1 MFFPL
6 SLALLLAAPAGA
18 TPASGRVPTSGVILP
33 PPPDSEVALFGGYE
47 RLSRTSGIP
56 GDGYGFLVAIRRVL
70 ARTEALG
77 PAIELDG
84 GAELGFSRWI
94 DGTHVVQPTEE
105 HDRATLQTTSFLAF
119 GQLAVPLG
127 RLRVSAGGGGGVALG
142 HFEWHEVDRANDRQ
156 ARPVLPLVRAGGG
169 VEIKVA
175 DATGV
180 SLRVHYTIQLRDV
193 RVALPTTVVTPFADT
208 LAIALGA
215 TYRF

>member
-1 MFFPL
+1 MIAI
-6 SLALLLAAPAGA
+6 LALLLAAPGAGSA
-18 TPASGRVPTSGVILP
+18 APGRLMPSGVILP
-33 PPPDSEVALFGGYE
+33 PPPENEVALFGGYE

-77 PAIELDG
+77 PAIEVDG

-127 RLRVSAGGGGGVALG
+127 RVRVSAGGGGGVGLG
-142 HFEWHEVDRANDRQ
+142 HFEWHEVDRSNDRQ
-156 ARPVLPLVRAGGG
+156 SRPVLPLVRAGGG
-169 VEIKVA
+169 VEVRVA
-175 DATGV
+175 DAAGV
-180 SLRVHYTIQLRDV
+180 SLRVHYTIQLREV
-193 RVALPTTVVTPFADT
+193 HVALPTTVVTPFSDT